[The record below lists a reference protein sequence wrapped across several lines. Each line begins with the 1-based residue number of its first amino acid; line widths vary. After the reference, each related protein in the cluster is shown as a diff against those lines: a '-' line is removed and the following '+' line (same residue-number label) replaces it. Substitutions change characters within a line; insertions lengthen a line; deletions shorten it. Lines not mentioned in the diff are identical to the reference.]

1 MGFKDYIK
9 EDKKTI
15 KPKVVTVDIE
25 KMLSDVGRQMDRW
38 DMAYYE
44 DMSDA
49 HDALFPEFTKAVKKV
64 FEKNAKKFD
73 YKLTVKGRNT
83 NGN

>member
-15 KPKVVTVDIE
+15 KPKVIMVNFENLLT
-25 KMLSDVGRQMDRW
+25 DVMNQMDRW
-38 DMAYYE
+38 DMEYYE
-44 DMSDA
+44 DISNA
-49 HDALFPEFTKAVKKV
+49 YEALVPEFRKAAKKV

-73 YKLTVKGRNT
+73 YKLVIKGR
-83 NGN
+83 